1 MSSEDEINTLVKN
14 KIEKIKDYLNSQSM
28 SELEKINSNVSK
40 FIEEQFIEE
49 QNKIDLLNNE
59 INKQTKINNTKANL
73 LKFEKK
79 VKELEKQKNELAE
92 KAINKSK
99 FMNEIKTQI
108 EERFNLP
115 KNKLISDLINQSI
128 TYPEFMQKFKNYS
141 MKYNF
146 YNYLLLELD
155 KNT

>member
-59 INKQTKINNTKANL
+59 INKQTKINNSKANL
-73 LKFEKK
+73 LNFEKK

-128 TYPEFMQKFKNYS
+128 TYPEYMQKFKNLS
-141 MKYNF
+141 MKFNYYND
-146 YNYLLLELD
+146 LLLELD

>member
-1 MSSEDEINTLVKN
+1 MSSEDEINIFVKK
-14 KIEKIKDYLNSQSM
+14 KIEKIKEYLNSQSM

-73 LKFEKK
+73 LNFEKK

>member
-1 MSSEDEINTLVKN
+1 MSSEVEINNLVDEKL
-14 KIEKIKDYLNSQSM
+14 KKIKNYLNSQSI

-40 FIEEQFIEE
+40 FIEEQFIDEK
-49 QNKIDLLNNE
+49 NRIDLLNHE
-59 INKQTKINNTKANL
+59 INKQTKINDIKANL
-73 LKFEKK
+73 LNFEKK
-79 VKELEKQKNELAE
+79 VKDLEKQKNELAE

-141 MKYNF
+141 MKYNY
-146 YNYLLLELD
+146 YNDLLLELD

>member
-28 SELEKINSNVSK
+28 S
-40 FIEEQFIEE
+40 
-49 QNKIDLLNNE
+49 
-59 INKQTKINNTKANL
+59 
-73 LKFEKK
+73 
-79 VKELEKQKNELAE
+79 ELEKQKNELAE

-128 TYPEFMQKFKNYS
+128 TYPEYMQKFKNLS
-141 MKYNF
+141 MKFNYYND
-146 YNYLLLELD
+146 LLLELD

>member
-28 SELEKINSNVSK
+28 SELEKINSNISK
-40 FIEEQFIEE
+40 FIEEQFLEE
-49 QNKIDLLNNE
+49 QNNIDLLNNE

-73 LKFEKK
+73 LNFEKK

-128 TYPEFMQKFKNYS
+128 TYPEFMQKFKHYS

-146 YNYLLLELD
+146 YNYLLIELD

>member
-28 SELEKINSNVSK
+28 SELEKMNSNVSK

-73 LKFEKK
+73 LNFEKK

>member
-73 LKFEKK
+73 LNFEKK

-115 KNKLISDLINQSI
+115 KNKLVSDLINQSI

>member
-73 LKFEKK
+73 LNFEKK

-155 KNT
+155 KYT

>member
-1 MSSEDEINTLVKN
+1 MSSEDKINALVKKN
-14 KIEKIKDYLNSQSM
+14 LDKIKDYLNSQSM
-28 SELEKINSNVSK
+28 SELEKINSNISK

-73 LKFEKK
+73 LNFEKK

-115 KNKLISDLINQSI
+115 KNKLVSDLINKSI
-128 TYPEFMQKFKNYS
+128 TYPEFMQKFKHYS

-146 YNYLLLELD
+146 YNYLLIELD

>member
-1 MSSEDEINTLVKN
+1 MSSEDKINALVKKN
-14 KIEKIKDYLNSQSM
+14 LDKIKDYLSSQSM

-73 LKFEKK
+73 LNFEKK

-115 KNKLISDLINQSI
+115 KNKLVSDLINQSI
-128 TYPEFMQKFKNYS
+128 TYPEFMQKFKHYS

-155 KNT
+155 KYT

>member
-1 MSSEDEINTLVKN
+1 MSSEDEINIFVKK
-14 KIEKIKDYLNSQSM
+14 KIEKIKEYLNCQSM
-28 SELEKINSNVSK
+28 SELEKINSNISK
-40 FIEEQFIEE
+40 FIEEQFLEE
-49 QNKIDLLNNE
+49 QNNIDLLNNE
-59 INKQTKINNTKANL
+59 INKQTKINNVKANL
-73 LKFEKK
+73 LNFEKK

-115 KNKLISDLINQSI
+115 KNKLVSDLINQSI
-128 TYPEFMQKFKNYS
+128 TYPEFMQKFKHYS

>member
-1 MSSEDEINTLVKN
+1 MSSEVEINNLVEEKL
-14 KIEKIKDYLNSQSM
+14 KKIKNYLNSQSI

-40 FIEEQFIEE
+40 FIEEQFIDEK
-49 QNKIDLLNNE
+49 NRIDLLNHE
-59 INKQTKINNTKANL
+59 INKQTKINDIKANL
-73 LKFEKK
+73 LNFEKK
-79 VKELEKQKNELAE
+79 VKDLEKQKNELAE

-108 EERFNLP
+108 EERFHLP

-128 TYPEFMQKFKNYS
+128 TYQEYMHKFKNYS
-141 MKYNF
+141 MKYNY
-146 YNYLLLELD
+146 YNDLLLELD

>member
-1 MSSEDEINTLVKN
+1 MSSEVEINNLVEEKL
-14 KIEKIKDYLNSQSM
+14 KKIKNYLNSQSI

-49 QNKIDLLNNE
+49 KNRIDLLNHE
-59 INKQTKINNTKANL
+59 INKQTKINDIKANL
-73 LKFEKK
+73 LNFEKK
-79 VKELEKQKNELAE
+79 VKDLEKQKNELAE

-128 TYPEFMQKFKNYS
+128 TYPEYMQKFKNYS
-141 MKYNF
+141 MKYNY
-146 YNYLLLELD
+146 YNDLLLELD

>member
-1 MSSEDEINTLVKN
+1 MSSEGELNTLVEEKL
-14 KIEKIKDYLNSQSM
+14 KKIKNYLNSQSM
-28 SELEKINSNVSK
+28 SELEKINSNINK

-49 QNKIDLLNNE
+49 KSRIDTLNNE
-59 INKQTKINNTKANL
+59 INKQIKINNTKANL
-73 LKFEKK
+73 LNFEKK
-79 VKELEKQKNELAE
+79 VKDLEKQKNELAE

-99 FMNEIKTQI
+99 FMNEIKNQI

-128 TYPEFMQKFKNYS
+128 TYPEYLQKFKNYS
-141 MKYNF
+141 MKYNY
-146 YNYLLLELD
+146 YNDLLTELD

>member
-1 MSSEDEINTLVKN
+1 MSSEVEINNLVDEKL
-14 KIEKIKDYLNSQSM
+14 KKIKNYLNSQSI

-40 FIEEQFIEE
+40 FIEEQFIDEK
-49 QNKIDLLNNE
+49 NRIDLLNHE
-59 INKQTKINNTKANL
+59 INKQTKINDIKANL
-73 LKFEKK
+73 LNFEKK
-79 VKELEKQKNELAE
+79 VKDLEKQKNELAE

-128 TYPEFMQKFKNYS
+128 TYPEYMQKFKNYS
-141 MKYNF
+141 MKYNY
-146 YNYLLLELD
+146 YNDLLLELD

>member
-1 MSSEDEINTLVKN
+1 MSSEVEINNLVEEKL
-14 KIEKIKDYLNSQSM
+14 KKIKNYLNSQSI

-40 FIEEQFIEE
+40 FIEEQFIDEK
-49 QNKIDLLNNE
+49 NRIDLLNHE
-59 INKQTKINNTKANL
+59 INKQTKINDIKANL
-73 LKFEKK
+73 LNFEKK
-79 VKELEKQKNELAE
+79 VKDLEKQKNELAE

-128 TYPEFMQKFKNYS
+128 TYPEFMQKFKHYS

>member
-1 MSSEDEINTLVKN
+1 MSSEVEINNLVEEKL
-14 KIEKIKDYLNSQSM
+14 KKIKNYLNSQSI

-40 FIEEQFIEE
+40 FIEEQFIDEK
-49 QNKIDLLNNE
+49 NRIDLLNHE
-59 INKQTKINNTKANL
+59 INKQTKINDIKANL
-73 LKFEKK
+73 LNFEKK
-79 VKELEKQKNELAE
+79 VKDLEKQKNELAE

>member
-1 MSSEDEINTLVKN
+1 MRD
-14 KIEKIKDYLNSQSM
+14 
-28 SELEKINSNVSK
+28 
-40 FIEEQFIEE
+40 
-49 QNKIDLLNNE
+49 
-59 INKQTKINNTKANL
+59 KQTKINDIKANL
-73 LKFEKK
+73 LNFEKK
-79 VKELEKQKNELAE
+79 VKDLEKQKNELAE

-128 TYPEFMQKFKNYS
+128 TYPEYMQKFKNYS
-141 MKYNF
+141 MKYNY
-146 YNYLLLELD
+146 YNDLLLELD

>member
-1 MSSEDEINTLVKN
+1 MSSEVEINNLVEEKL
-14 KIEKIKDYLNSQSM
+14 KKIKNYLNSQSI

-40 FIEEQFIEE
+40 FIEEQFIDEK
-49 QNKIDLLNNE
+49 NRIDLLNHE

-73 LKFEKK
+73 LNFEKK

-115 KNKLISDLINQSI
+115 KNKLVSDLINQSI
-128 TYPEFMQKFKNYS
+128 TYPEFMQKFKHYS

>member
-59 INKQTKINNTKANL
+59 INKQTKINNIKANL
-73 LKFEKK
+73 LNFEKK

-115 KNKLISDLINQSI
+115 KNKLVSDLINQSI
-128 TYPEFMQKFKNYS
+128 TYPEFMQKFKHYS

-146 YNYLLLELD
+146 YNYLLLGLD

>member
-1 MSSEDEINTLVKN
+1 MSSEVEINNLVEEKL
-14 KIEKIKDYLNSQSM
+14 KKIKNYLNSQSI

-40 FIEEQFIEE
+40 FIEEQFIDEK
-49 QNKIDLLNNE
+49 NRIDLLNHE
-59 INKQTKINNTKANL
+59 INKQTKINDIKANL
-73 LKFEKK
+73 LNFEKK
-79 VKELEKQKNELAE
+79 VKDLEKQKNELAE

-115 KNKLISDLINQSI
+115 KNKLICDLINQSI
-128 TYPEFMQKFKNYS
+128 TYPEYMQKFKNYS
-141 MKYNF
+141 MKYNY
-146 YNYLLLELD
+146 YNDLLLELD

>member
-73 LKFEKK
+73 LNFEKK

-115 KNKLISDLINQSI
+115 KNKLVSDLINQSI
-128 TYPEFMQKFKNYS
+128 TYPEFMQKFKHYS

>member
-1 MSSEDEINTLVKN
+1 MSSEVEINNLVEEKL
-14 KIEKIKDYLNSQSM
+14 KKIKNYLNSQSI

-40 FIEEQFIEE
+40 FIEEQFIDEK
-49 QNKIDLLNNE
+49 NRIDLLNHE

-73 LKFEKK
+73 LNFEKK

-141 MKYNF
+141 MKYNY
-146 YNYLLLELD
+146 YNDLLLELD

>member
-1 MSSEDEINTLVKN
+1 MSSEDEINTLFKN

-99 FMNEIKTQI
+99 IMNEMKTQI
-108 EERFNLP
+108 EERYNLP

>member
-1 MSSEDEINTLVKN
+1 MSSEVEINNLVDEKL
-14 KIEKIKDYLNSQSM
+14 KKIKNYLNSQSI

-40 FIEEQFIEE
+40 FIEEQFIDEK
-49 QNKIDLLNNE
+49 NRIDLLNHE
-59 INKQTKINNTKANL
+59 INKQTKINDIKANL
-73 LKFEKK
+73 LNFEKK
-79 VKELEKQKNELAE
+79 VKDLEKQKNELAE

>member
-73 LKFEKK
+73 LNFEKK

-115 KNKLISDLINQSI
+115 KNKLVSDLINQSI
-128 TYPEFMQKFKNYS
+128 TFPEFMQKFKHYS

-146 YNYLLLELD
+146 YNYLLLGLD

>member
-1 MSSEDEINTLVKN
+1 MSSEDEINTLVKK
-14 KIEKIKDYLNSQSM
+14 KIEIIKNYLNSQSM
-28 SELEKINSNVSK
+28 SELEKINSNISK

-49 QNKIDLLNNE
+49 QNNIDLLNNE
-59 INKQTKINNTKANL
+59 INKQTKINNVKANL
-73 LKFEKK
+73 LNFEKK

-115 KNKLISDLINQSI
+115 KNKLVSDLINQSI
-128 TYPEFMQKFKNYS
+128 TYPEFMQKFKHYS

>member
-73 LKFEKK
+73 LNFEKK

-115 KNKLISDLINQSI
+115 KNKLVSDLINQSI
-128 TYPEFMQKFKNYS
+128 TYPEFMQKFKHYS

-146 YNYLLLELD
+146 YNYLLIELD